1 MKSVLTFCSPPG
13 KGFLTESKVHGQQQL
28 GCRTEWA
35 IAIYLRPVVPSSE
48 RGRIFGP
55 KKGRLTT
62 NPRGPLPCFVIHT
75 NFMLLA
81 AFRARGFGV

>member
-1 MKSVLTFCSPPG
+1 MKCVLTFCSPPG
-13 KGFLTESKVHGQQQL
+13 KGFLTESKLRGQQQL

-35 IAIYLRPVVPSSE
+35 FAIYLRPVVPSSE
-48 RGRIFGP
+48 GGDIWAEEGTFDDKSQGA
-55 KKGRLTT
+55 
-62 NPRGPLPCFVIHT
+62 PCFVIDT